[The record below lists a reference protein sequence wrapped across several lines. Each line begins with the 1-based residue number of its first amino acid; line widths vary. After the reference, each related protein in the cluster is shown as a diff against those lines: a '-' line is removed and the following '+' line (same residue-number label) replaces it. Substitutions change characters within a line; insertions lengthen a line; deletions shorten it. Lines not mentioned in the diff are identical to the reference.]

1 MEQQITVKM
10 KELLES
16 GVHFGHQTRRWNP
29 KMSPY
34 IFGDRK
40 GIHIIDLQ
48 KTLKLFNK
56 AAEFVYNLS
65 SQNKKI
71 LMVCTKKQGQEIV
84 GSEAQR
90 SGMPYIIQKWPPG
103 LFTNRNTFKKS
114 IATLKQLE
122 TFDKTGEFDKL
133 PKKEAKKMRKRIGR
147 LERYLGGVKE
157 FDGLPD
163 ALFVVDIVREYL
175 AVKEAKS
182 LSIPIIAIVDTN
194 CDPDPID
201 YVIPGNDDAIKSIKL
216 FTGKIADIIVAGQ
229 GRFQKDQVDESSD
242 NSDNNNAEEKEET
255 E

>member
-84 GSEAQR
+84 ASEAQR
-90 SGMPYIIQKWPPG
+90 SGMPYIVQKWPPG

-122 TFDKTGEFDKL
+122 TFDETGEFDKL

-157 FDGLPD
+157 FEGLPD

-216 FTGKIADIIVAGQ
+216 FAGKIADIIVAGQ

-242 NSDNNNAEEKEET
+242 NNNAEEKEET

>member
-29 KMSPY
+29 KMAPY
-34 IFGDRK
+34 IFGARK
-40 GIHIIDLQ
+40 GIHIVDLQ

-56 AAEFVYNLS
+56 AAEFVYDLAS
-65 SQNKKI
+65 KNKKI
-71 LMVCTKKQGQEIV
+71 MMVCTKKQGQEIV
-84 GSEAQR
+84 TSEAQR
-90 SGMPYIIQKWPPG
+90 CSMPYITEKWPPG
-103 LFTNRNTFKKS
+103 LFTNRNTFQKS
-114 IATLKQLE
+114 IANLKRLKAE
-122 TFDKTGEFDKL
+122 ADAGELDKL
-133 PKKEAKKMRKRIGR
+133 PKKEAKKIIKRISR
-147 LERYLGGVKE
+147 LERYLGGIKD

-175 AVKEAKS
+175 AVKEAKL

-216 FTGKIADIIVAGQ
+216 FAGKIADIIVAGQ
-229 GRFQKDQVDESSD
+229 GRFQKDQVDESAD
-242 NSDNNNAEEKEET
+242 NADNNDIEEKEEN